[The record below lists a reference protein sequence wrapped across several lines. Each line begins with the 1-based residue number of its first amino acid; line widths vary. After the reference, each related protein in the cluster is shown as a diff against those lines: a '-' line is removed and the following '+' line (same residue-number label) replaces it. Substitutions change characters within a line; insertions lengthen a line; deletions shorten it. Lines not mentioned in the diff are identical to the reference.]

1 MAFQVFDNR
10 FAKRPKQQ
18 QKNKTITNLKSD
30 LYTQKNREKN
40 LSNKCACMVWMLRMY
55 AHVSINCPIFALFE
69 IFKVFAMCNICRLCY
84 MLLLQHILV
93 SHLMLL
99 LLLADSKVK
108 LLCEYFMFL
117 HLTSGCI
124 LKTHSIEST
133 LYYFLIETTK
143 SWRNFNSSKSHH
155 WNFMLEERGTGKSE
169 GSFLIGN
176 VFLIVSSDDG
186 HHLPCFWCWFSL
198 LSSRFPFF
206 FIFFPIL
213 CFQHF

>member
-1 MAFQVFDNR
+1 
-10 FAKRPKQQ
+10 
-18 QKNKTITNLKSD
+18 
-30 LYTQKNREKN
+30 
-40 LSNKCACMVWMLRMY
+40 MY
-55 AHVSINCPIFALFE
+55 AHVSINCTIFAVFE

-93 SHLMLL
+93 SHLMLLFL

-133 LYYFLIETTK
+133 LHYFLIETTK
-143 SWRNFNSSKSHH
+143 SWRNLNSSKSHH
-155 WNFMLEERGTGKSE
+155 WNYVLEEHGTGKSA

-176 VFLIVSSDDG
+176 AFFIVSLDDG
-186 HHLPCFWCWFSL
+186 HHFSCFWNRFSMF
-198 LSSRFPFF
+198 SSRFPF

-213 CFQHF
+213 MPPTFLDHPVGTSNLKGLEARGLSSKMI

>member
-1 MAFQVFDNR
+1 
-10 FAKRPKQQ
+10 
-18 QKNKTITNLKSD
+18 
-30 LYTQKNREKN
+30 
-40 LSNKCACMVWMLRMY
+40 MY
-55 AHVSINCPIFALFE
+55 AHVSINCPIFAVFE

-133 LYYFLIETTK
+133 LHYFLIETTK
-143 SWRNFNSSKSHH
+143 SWRNLNSRKSHH
-155 WNFMLEERGTGKSE
+155 WNFMLEERVTGKSE
-169 GSFLIGN
+169 GSFFNRLFWQWTPFTMFS
-176 VFLIVSSDDG
+176 VPCFLCYRLDFLIY
-186 HHLPCFWCWFSL
+186 LFSNFDTSNIFRPPRWNFQL
-198 LSSRFPFF
+198 GRSRG
-206 FIFFPIL
+206 
-213 CFQHF
+213 

>member
-1 MAFQVFDNR
+1 
-10 FAKRPKQQ
+10 
-18 QKNKTITNLKSD
+18 
-30 LYTQKNREKN
+30 
-40 LSNKCACMVWMLRMY
+40 MY

-133 LYYFLIETTK
+133 LHYFLIETTK

-206 FIFFPIL
+206 YLFSYFVLPTFLDHPVETFNLEGLEARNLSLKLILNPFSLLFCFF
-213 CFQHF
+213 FR